1 MPTDS
6 TLATIIG
13 SAGAFFT
20 VGVGVFIDRYIKLRK
35 QLVDVKSTESQAKR
49 DIAQDETDTG
59 SLKLLLDAAT
69 SWKKQYDAAVVR
81 ETRNRRLLAIAEA
94 KMRRFIEQAAEDRAE
109 DRRKVES
116 LIRRVETLEIENQML
131 KAQIGGRRKEDLT

>member
-13 SAGAFFT
+13 SGGAFFT
-20 VGVGVFIDRYIKLRK
+20 VGVGIFIDRYIKLRK

-69 SWKKQYDAAVVR
+69 SWKKQYDEAVRR

-131 KAQIGGRRKEDLT
+131 KAQIGGRRKED

>member
-13 SAGAFFT
+13 SAGASL
-20 VGVGVFIDRYIKLRK
+20 VIGIGVGIDRYIKLRK
-35 QLVDVKSTESQAKR
+35 QLVDVKSTESQGKR
-49 DIAQDETDTG
+49 EIAQDETDTG

-69 SWKKQYDAAVVR
+69 SWKKQYDAAIIR

-109 DRRKVES
+109 DRRKVEA

-131 KAQIGGRRKEDLT
+131 KAQIGGRRKEDQT